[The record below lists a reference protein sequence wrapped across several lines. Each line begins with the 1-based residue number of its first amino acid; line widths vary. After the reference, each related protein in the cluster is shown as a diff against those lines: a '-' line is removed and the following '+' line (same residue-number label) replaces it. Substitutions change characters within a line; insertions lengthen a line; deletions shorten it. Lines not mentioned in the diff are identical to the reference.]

1 MPDPPLPERRRAAR
15 RCPARDEALS
25 QLRLRIGPQLAVV
38 NVGDTGALVE
48 GAARLGPGARV
59 DVHVITRH
67 GRVLVRTTVTR
78 ARVCAVRAD
87 AITFQAALRFDGP
100 IDARPI
106 EARPPG

>member
-1 MPDPPLPERRRAAR
+1 MPDTRLPERRRATR
-15 RCPARDEALS
+15 WCPGKDEGLS

-38 NVGDTGALVE
+38 NVAETGALVE

-59 DVHVITRH
+59 DVHVITRQ

-87 AITFQAALRFDGP
+87 AITFQTALRFDAP

-106 EARPPG
+106 EARTPG

>member
-1 MPDPPLPERRRAAR
+1 
-15 RCPARDEALS
+15 
-25 QLRLRIGPQLAVV
+25 V
-38 NVGDTGALVE
+38 NVADTGALVE
-48 GAARLGPGARV
+48 GPARLGPGARV
-59 DVHVITRH
+59 DVHVVTRH

-100 IDARPI
+100 VDARPM